1 MKYLAS
7 TVCTNHFVVGVSQ
20 QGVREL
26 SELEIPALQLY
37 VCSLEEAIEE
47 VQSCIF
53 VKHKQRKS
61 KYIQQNH
68 ENQKRHLK
76 RSIHSKGLTKLAIL
90 PIIGPE
96 SSNKVV
102 VLKLKFPK
110 NDFNKNFAPKLL
122 FFIEKKKIRK
132 IRMIFDIEN

>member
-47 VQSCIF
+47 V
-53 VKHKQRKS
+53 
-61 KYIQQNH
+61 
-68 ENQKRHLK
+68 
-76 RSIHSKGLTKLAIL
+76 
-90 PIIGPE
+90 
-96 SSNKVV
+96 
-102 VLKLKFPK
+102 
-110 NDFNKNFAPKLL
+110 
-122 FFIEKKKIRK
+122 
-132 IRMIFDIEN
+132 